1 MPCAACGAG
10 KNFKL
15 SNTRAAK
22 PAPKPAPKPV
32 KKRANGAVIFQK
44 KFRAKNYTP
53 QRKAFPLGTLS

>member
-15 SNTRAAK
+15 SHTRSAK
-22 PAPKPAPKPV
+22 PAPKPVQKTTN
-32 KKRANGAVIFQK
+32 ANVNFLK